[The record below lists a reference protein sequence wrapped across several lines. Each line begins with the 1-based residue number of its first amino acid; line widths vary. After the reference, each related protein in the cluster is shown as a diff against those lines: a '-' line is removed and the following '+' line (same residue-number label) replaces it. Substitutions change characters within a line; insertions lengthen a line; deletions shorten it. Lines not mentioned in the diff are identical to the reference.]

1 MGEGGRAVVGETRTD
16 GGRRD
21 YPEAKLQN
29 NIDSEIMQV
38 VLEEAREAYDARVV
52 VELPS
57 NTPDDVDS
65 NTERIAAWVAS
76 WLADHPDGV

>member
-1 MGEGGRAVVGETRTD
+1 
-16 GGRRD
+16 
-21 YPEAKLQN
+21 
-29 NIDSEIMQV
+29 MQV
-38 VLEEAREAYDARVV
+38 VLEEAREAYDEQIV

-76 WLADHPDGV
+76 WLADHPNGVQ